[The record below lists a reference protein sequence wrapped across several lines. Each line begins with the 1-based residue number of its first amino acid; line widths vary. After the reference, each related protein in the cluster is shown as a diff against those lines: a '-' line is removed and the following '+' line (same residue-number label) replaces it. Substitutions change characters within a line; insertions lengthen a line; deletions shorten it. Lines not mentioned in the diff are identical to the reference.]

1 LGVSFAVRT
10 EDVFIAVVCTAGG
23 STGDAEAFIDDAF
36 TGGAGS
42 EFPK

>member
-1 LGVSFAVRT
+1 LGVSSAVGT
-10 EDVFIAVVCTAGG
+10 EDVFIDVVSTAGG

-42 EFPK
+42 EFRK